1 MKGHRTVIFNRKASY
16 NFFLYEQLVAG
27 IVLEGSEIKSIRGG
41 KVSIN
46 EAFCVIKG
54 HEVFIKNMYIAQ
66 HTLFDSADTRR
77 ERKLLLTRQEILKIK
92 TKLLKNMTL
101 VPVEVFLDSHNRAKI
116 NISLAKGKKNYDKR
130 RAIKERDEKR
140 MIAMEKD

>member
-1 MKGHRTVIFNRKASY
+1 MKNHRTVVFNRKASY
-16 NFFLYEQLVAG
+16 NFFLYDHFMAG

-41 KVSIN
+41 KISIN
-46 EAFCVIKG
+46 ETFCVIKDT
-54 HEVFIKNMYIAQ
+54 EVFIKNMYIAQ

-92 TKLLKNMTL
+92 NKLIKNMTL

-116 NISLAKGKKNYDKR
+116 DIALAKGKKNYDKR
-130 RAIKERDEKR
+130 RSIKERDEKR
-140 MIAMEKD
+140 RIAQEKD